1 MSKKDLSELIGV
13 DTETYTKYE
22 NKRLKFQNQ
31 NMVNKIIKILDMN
44 TEEVKVPEYIKFLNS
59 NPNEKIK
66 QYMQENDLNIR
77 QFSKIIKVN
86 ENTVANWINKGTQ
99 ISIQTFNKLKNMKKN
114 LENKKHKYKSR
125 ESELEP

>member
-31 NMVNKIIKILDMN
+31 NMVNKIIKILGMN

-59 NPNEKIK
+59 NPNEKMK
-66 QYMQENDLNIR
+66 QYM
-77 QFSKIIKVN
+77 
-86 ENTVANWINKGTQ
+86 
-99 ISIQTFNKLKNMKKN
+99 
-114 LENKKHKYKSR
+114 
-125 ESELEP
+125 

>member
-1 MSKKDLSELIGV
+1 
-13 DTETYTKYE
+13 
-22 NKRLKFQNQ
+22 
-31 NMVNKIIKILDMN
+31 MN

-59 NPNEKIK
+59 NPNEKMK
-66 QYMQENDLNIR
+66 QYMQENDLNIK

-114 LENKKHKYKSR
+114 LENKKHKHKSR

>member
-31 NMVNKIIKILDMN
+31 NIVNKIIKTLGMN

-59 NPNEKIK
+59 NPNEKMK
-66 QYMQENDLNIR
+66 QYMQENDLNIK

-86 ENTVANWINKGTQ
+86 ENTVTNWINKGTQ
-99 ISIQTFNKLKNMKKN
+99 ISIQIFNKLKNMKKN
-114 LENKKHKYKSR
+114 LENKKHKHKSK
-125 ESELEP
+125 ESGIEP

>member
-13 DTETYTKYE
+13 DTETYIKYE
-22 NKRLKFQNQ
+22 NKRSKFQNQ
-31 NMVNKIIKILDMN
+31 NMVNTLIKILGMN
-44 TEEVKVPEYIKFLNS
+44 KEKVKVPEYIKFLNS

-66 QYMQENDLNIR
+66 QYMQENNLNIR

-114 LENKKHKYKSR
+114 LQNKKQKHKNK
-125 ESELEP
+125 ESEIEP

>member
-13 DTETYTKYE
+13 DTETYIKYE

-66 QYMQENDLNIR
+66 QYMQENNLNIK

-114 LENKKHKYKSR
+114 LQNKKQKHKNK
-125 ESELEP
+125 ESEIEP